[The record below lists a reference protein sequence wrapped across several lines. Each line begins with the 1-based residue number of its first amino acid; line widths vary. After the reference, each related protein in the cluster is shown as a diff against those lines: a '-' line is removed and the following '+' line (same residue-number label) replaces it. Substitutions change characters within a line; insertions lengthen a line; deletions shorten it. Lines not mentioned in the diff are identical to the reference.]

1 MFSNGVA
8 LSLFVRCQGLWFT
21 YIFSCP
27 ADGLFISSQSLWLNN
42 FFFNL
47 QRSRV
52 YQSSVCRWCFWCQ
65 LLRIS
70 FPSHRSQRIFLK
82 NIFKDVYV
90 FCTLY
95 LSLHSLFRAGGVGG
109 SVVRATHSHCSQH
122 PQWQLTASC
131 KYTRDYNAFFWPLP
145 VPACKCALP
154 QRDTLTLFTMTT
166 IRSLKKS
173 VITFNLTLYK
183 V

>member
-1 MFSNGVA
+1 MSRCGVNFFLEWRTVLTSFPERLSHLETLLTEMSAHVVCVFSNGIA
-8 LSLFVRCQGLWFT
+8 LSLFVLCQGLWFT

-52 YQSSVCRWCFWCQ
+52 YQGSVCSWCFWCQ

-70 FPSHRSQRIFLK
+70 FPSHRFQRIFLK
-82 NIFKDVYV
+82 NIFTDVYG

-95 LSLHSLFRAGGVGG
+95 LSLHSLFRAGAGR
-109 SVVRATHSHCSQH
+109 SVVRATHS
-122 PQWQLTASC
+122 L
-131 KYTRDYNAFFWPLP
+131 F
-145 VPACKCALP
+145 PAP
-154 QRDTLTLFTMTT
+154 TMAAH
-166 IRSLKKS
+166 SL
-173 VITFNLTLYK
+173 L
-183 V
+183 